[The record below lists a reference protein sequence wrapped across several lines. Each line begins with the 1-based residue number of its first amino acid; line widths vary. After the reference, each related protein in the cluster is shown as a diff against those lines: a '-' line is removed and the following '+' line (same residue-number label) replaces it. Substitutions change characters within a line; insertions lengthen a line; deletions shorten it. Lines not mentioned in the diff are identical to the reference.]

1 MGEEE
6 KVGGYVSVVFGHPM
20 VRNTQIERDSS
31 DMNVSGEYSILML
44 VHGSHVS
51 TTWEEGKYYTHSFFC
66 ASRGD
71 RIDI

>member
-31 DMNVSGEYSILML
+31 DMNMTFNVSVGFSCE
-44 VHGSHVS
+44 H
-51 TTWEEGKYYTHSFFC
+51 TT
-66 ASRGD
+66 
-71 RIDI
+71 

>member
-44 VHGSHVS
+44 VHGSHMS
-51 TTWEEGKYYTHSFFC
+51 IRR
-66 ASRGD
+66 RG
-71 RIDI
+71 RKENIILIHFLC